1 MSLPSLPV
9 IDAEDVTKH
18 YGGVCALAGVSLQ
31 VMPGE
36 VFGFLGPNGA
46 GKSTF
51 VRLLLQLTQ
60 PTSGVVR
67 LFGYPARHTA
77 ARRSVGY
84 LPEVMRAYEYL
95 RVREFM
101 RLHTRLAGIP
111 TRAARGE
118 IRRCLDRTGIADLDG
133 RYIRGLSKGQV
144 QRLGLAQAL
153 LGNPRLLLL
162 DEPVSGLDPIGTRDL
177 RDLLQQ
183 LRGEG
188 VTVFLNSHNLTE
200 VERVCD
206 RVAILNHGRILRIGR
221 RDDLSASSDY
231 IDITVPQAPADFVQ
245 QLERRSGHPVTRS
258 GDTLRVRAVS
268 DADSL
273 ELHRMVHAAG
283 LRLVALQRS
292 QESLEDIFYRVV
304 KESA

>member
-9 IDAEDVTKH
+9 IDAVNVAKH
-18 YGGVCALAGVSLQ
+18 YGGVQALDGVSLQ

-51 VRLLLQLTQ
+51 VKLLLHLTR

-67 LFGYPARHTA
+67 LFGYPAQHTA

-84 LPEVMRAYEYL
+84 LPEVMRAYGYL
-95 RVREFM
+95 RVGEFM
-101 RLHTRLAGIP
+101 RLHTRLAGIT
-111 TRAARGE
+111 TRQARSE
-118 IRRCLDRTGIADLDG
+118 IERCLARTGIASLAS
-133 RYIRGLSKGQV
+133 RAIRGLSKGQL

-162 DEPVSGLDPIGTRDL
+162 DEPASGLDPIGTRDL

-221 RDDLSASSDY
+221 RADLSASSDY

-245 QLERRSGHPVTRS
+245 QLERHSGHPVS
-258 GDTLRVRAVS
+258 CNGDVLRVRAVS
-268 DADSL
+268 EADCL
-273 ELHRMVHAAG
+273 EIHRMVHAAG

-304 KESA
+304 KETA